1 MQWNIYKKG
10 FKAFLQLEKSLSGH
24 SVEAYIRDIDKLAD
38 FLQPYT
44 EIHTPADIQLS
55 HLQSFIQ
62 SIGALG
68 MAATSQARIISGVK
82 AFFK

>member
-1 MQWNIYKKG
+1 MQWDIYKKG

-24 SVEAYIRDIDKLAD
+24 SVEAYLRDIDKLAS
-38 FLQPYT
+38 FLDPIK

-62 SIGALG
+62 SIGEIG
-68 MAATSQARIISGVK
+68 MAATS
-82 AFFK
+82 